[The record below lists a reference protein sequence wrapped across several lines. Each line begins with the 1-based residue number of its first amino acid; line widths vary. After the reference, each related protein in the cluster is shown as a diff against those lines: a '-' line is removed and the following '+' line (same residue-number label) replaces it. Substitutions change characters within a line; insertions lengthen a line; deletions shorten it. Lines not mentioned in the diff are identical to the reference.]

1 MHKVT
6 PVEGC
11 TVIFW
16 YMCIVQNIWIKGIH
30 FLLFFFLSL
39 YYPVFFLPTIRTPP
53 WLSSSPFYTLSYT
66 YMHINKIHITVD
78 LNVNPTSEVYRWCY
92 PFFFFFC
99 LLLHITMTASSIT
112 FLLKM
117 LHCHCL
123 QPKWK
128 FECVHHIVFI
138 YSSVGECLGSFH
150 ILAIMNT
157 AAINIDMQV
166 PLWQA
171 DLAAF
176 GCIHKSLIDG
186 LYTSSVFGLLNI
198 LLIDFHSVYTCINS
212 HHTL

>member
-92 PFFFFFC
+92 PFFFFFAFFYISQWLPVLSLFSWRC
-99 LLLHITMTASSIT
+99 YT
-112 FLLKM
+112 
-117 LHCHCL
+117 
-123 QPKWK
+123 
-128 FECVHHIVFI
+128 VIV
-138 YSSVGECLGSFH
+138 YSQNE
-150 ILAIMNT
+150 N
-157 AAINIDMQV
+157 
-166 PLWQA
+166 
-171 DLAAF
+171 
-176 GCIHKSLIDG
+176 
-186 LYTSSVFGLLNI
+186 LN
-198 LLIDFHSVYTCINS
+198 VYTILS
-212 HHTL
+212 LSIHLLVSV